1 MFLLILL
8 GINITASVVT
18 WYNGKRTAE
27 VEEQIAKLESQW
39 EEVCSADAQARRQLV
54 LGYLKVFRHLLETE
68 VRAREEIA
76 LALANALEQALQVM
90 RNRFGSV
97 EHDSFMQAVRDIEFA
112 IARVGAERA
121 YFTALNKR
129 LDVDIDDVDLDAAL
143 PVPDDLELPIDYPV
157 LGSILDFPRHA
168 DDAFLIKIAGYSRER
183 PDSIHGYTLTYT
195 DESVVRDGEDVQAHS
210 ATVVG
215 VDHEKRTATLSSGLV
230 PIVSASLGDGVD
242 TLITRVVSSS
252 GGRTELEYGGRRFV
266 LQDGE
271 TRQHRPFP
279 IGQELKVYPGIWL
292 LSDLLARSP
301 AKPLPVRLNQRVIAT
316 RSVWSPIHL
325 SVSEARLGL
334 LVDAHTALEEQG
346 RTHEKWD
353 FCGLPEG
360 KIAIAQ
366 GDIALIVSADLEQHA
381 FVLHSVRY
389 DFSSEISA
397 PVSLYAELNAFVP
410 GTDDDHIGQRSQ
422 FLPFMNALQAELRRT
437 GSMYLQRRTALRLR
451 KLSMIYQDQVAHLQ
465 SQNSC
470 GFLVGSFKGDRI
482 EGLLPLEQLPSWLG
496 NAIDS
501 GESSRLVGVGS
512 GHSWK
517 IAHAEWIDRKMGML
531 RLVLRD
537 PRKRGAEI
545 SPAQISRLQL
555 VGDGAQQQTFHRML
569 EAAIEGKFVSEMVHS
584 ALTGGQLKP
593 APHQHEG
600 RAAVHALLASEQP
613 VVAIWGP
620 PGTGKTTLLVDWLLS
635 YFVAERKAQWPTVLV
650 TGPTHVAVTKLMK
663 DLLSRAEFLYTES
676 VRYGQS
682 VNLAGSGL
690 DAIWHEQLLAPFISG
705 TFGADIPA
713 QDETNATGDATEIDV
728 LLERWEALLGT
739 SEGRR
744 SIANWIFG
752 GRHIHGATCVGMAR
766 RDFALTSREFDI
778 VVIDEAGKA
787 FEVEVLIPASR
798 AKRLVLVGDHSQL
811 PPTVTDE
818 FLSDDIE
825 YRLPLAE
832 VENIL
837 RTNCFESLFNRL
849 PAESKGM
856 LTTQYRMHRH
866 IGDLVSKM
874 FYEGKLSS
882 ARQEHE
888 WPLST
893 HRVMFIDFTA
903 TTRYRHLPGRNGSS
917 LQNTFE
923 REALEL
929 LIQRLQQVGS
939 ARGKSVMI
947 ICPYKGQRESVD
959 AVLRTRT
966 FDFECTVT
974 TVDAVQGGE
983 ADIVFLLMTRHGGR
997 VHFLLDRNRINVALS
1012 RARDAVYILG
1022 HRGALSPG
1030 GLGPIAEMIEYG
1042 LSQQVLRVVSVR
1054 EGTSLTELARTVF
1067 IGEAL
1072 QKTVYIP
1079 SSTQGK
1085 RTVSSEPKA
1094 TKSMKG
1100 RKPMQG
1106 KRQLQ

>member
-1 MFLLILL
+1 MFFLILL

-18 WYNGKRTAE
+18 WYNGKRSAE
-27 VEEQIAKLESQW
+27 VEEQIAELESQW
-39 EEVCSADAQARRQLV
+39 EEICSADAQARRQLV
-54 LGYLKVFRHLLETE
+54 FGYIKAFRNFLEAE
-68 VRAREEIA
+68 LVARKEIG

-97 EHDSFMQAVRDIEFA
+97 EHDSFMQAARDIEFA
-112 IARVGAERA
+112 MARVNAEQA
-121 YFTALNKR
+121 YLATLCG
-129 LDVDIDDVDLDAAL
+129 LLEGDIDDVDLDAAL
-143 PVPDDLELPIDYPV
+143 PVPDDLELPMDFPV
-157 LGSILDFPRHA
+157 LGGIIEFTRHA
-168 DDAFLIKIAGYSRER
+168 DDAFWIKMPGYSQER
-183 PDSIHGYTLTYT
+183 TDSIHGYTLTYKDKPVVQNGD
-195 DESVVRDGEDVQAHS
+195 DEQTRNV
-210 ATVVG
+210 TVVA

-230 PIVSASLGDGVD
+230 PIMLASLGDGVE
-242 TLITRVVSSS
+242 TLVTRVVSSS
-252 GGRTELEYGGRRFV
+252 GGRTELEYEGRRFR

-271 TRQHRPFP
+271 TRQHRAFP

-292 LSDLLARSP
+292 LRDLLAESSS
-301 AKPLPVRLNQRVIAT
+301 KPLPVRLNPRIIAT
-316 RSVWSPIHL
+316 RSVWSPVHL
-325 SVSEARLGL
+325 AVSEARLGL
-334 LVDAHTALEEQG
+334 LVDAHAALEEQG

-353 FCGLPEG
+353 FCALPEG

-389 DFSSEISA
+389 DFAGDISA

-410 GTDDDHIGQRSQ
+410 GTDDDCIDQRSQ

-482 EGLLPLEQLPSWLG
+482 EGLLPLEQLPAWLG

-501 GESSRLVGVGS
+501 GESSRLVGVGR

-517 IAHAEWIDRKMGML
+517 IAHAEWIDRKMGLL

-537 PRKRGAEI
+537 PRRRGGEI

-555 VGDGAQQQTFHRML
+555 MGDGAQQQTFHRTL
-569 EAAIEGKFVSEMVHS
+569 EAAIEGKFVSEMVHG
-584 ALTGGQLKP
+584 ALTGGQIKP

-635 YFVAERKAQWPTVLV
+635 YFVTENKAQWPTVLI

-663 DLLSRAEFLYTES
+663 DLLIRADFLYEES
-676 VRYGQS
+676 VRYGQAG
-682 VNLAGSGL
+682 NLAGSGL
-690 DAIWHEQLLAPFISG
+690 DAIWHEQLLAPFIPE
-705 TFGADIPA
+705 TFIDEIPA
-713 QDETNATGDATEIDV
+713 QDEANSAVDAAGIDI
-728 LLERWEALLGT
+728 LLQRWKGLLGT

-818 FLSDDIE
+818 FLSEDID

-832 VENIL
+832 VEDIL
-837 RTNCFESLFNRL
+837 RTNCFENLFNRL

-882 ARQEHE
+882 ARQERD
-888 WPLST
+888 WRLST

-903 TTRYRHLPGRNGSS
+903 MMRYRHLPGKKGSS

-929 LIQRLQQVGS
+929 LIQRLQQIGS
-939 ARGKSVMI
+939 ARGKSIMV

-959 AVLRTRT
+959 AALRARA
-966 FDFECTVT
+966 FDFDCTVT

-1030 GLGPIAEMIEYG
+1030 GQGPIAEMIKHG
-1042 LSQQVLRVVSVR
+1042 LEQQVLRVVSVR
-1054 EGTSLTELARTVF
+1054 EGMSLPELARTVF
-1067 IGEAL
+1067 IGETL
-1072 QKTVYIP
+1072 QEPVSIP
-1079 SSTQGK
+1079 SSC
-1085 RTVSSEPKA
+1085 
-1094 TKSMKG
+1094 
-1100 RKPMQG
+1100 
-1106 KRQLQ
+1106 